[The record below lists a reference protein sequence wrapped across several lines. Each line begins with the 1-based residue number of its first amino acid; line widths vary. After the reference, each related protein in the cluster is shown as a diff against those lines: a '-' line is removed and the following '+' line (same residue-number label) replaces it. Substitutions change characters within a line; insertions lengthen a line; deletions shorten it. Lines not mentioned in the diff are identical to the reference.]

1 MKERPYRILYCGKD
15 MEMFD
20 ILLPNYFANYKYV
33 KVKCINAGVDEYDY
47 ISNVGLFCRNHFY
60 DATYGGGT
68 SLLERP
74 EFNYFMFNFANVING
89 SKSVYAYLPYSNRYT
104 FYTKNLTVNPGRTQ
118 LTLILELEP
127 INFNWFLS

>member
-1 MKERPYRILYCGKD
+1 

-104 FYTKNLTVNPGRTQ
+104 FYTKNLSVNPGRTQ

-127 INFNWFLS
+127 INFN